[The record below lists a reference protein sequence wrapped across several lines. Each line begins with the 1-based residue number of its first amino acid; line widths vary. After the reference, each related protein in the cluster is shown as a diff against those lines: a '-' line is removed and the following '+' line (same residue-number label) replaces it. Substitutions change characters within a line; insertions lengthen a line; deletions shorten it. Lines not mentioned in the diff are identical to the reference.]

1 MRTGG
6 LRKVLDHLR
15 LADGGLSDGQ
25 LLARFL
31 DGREEAAFAALLR
44 RHGPMVLGVCRR
56 VLRHQQDAEDAFQ
69 AAFLVLARKAAAIR
83 KRESLGSWLYGVAYH
98 AALKARAANLRRR
111 AWERQV
117 EDMPHPEVAPPEA
130 QDWRPLLDRE
140 LDRLPE
146 KYRAPIVLCDLE
158 CRSRREAA
166 RQLGLCEGTLSSRL
180 ATGRRM
186 LARRLAKGGLSL
198 SGGSLGAAL
207 AEGASAAVPAP
218 LVISTTKAAV
228 LIAAGQAAAVT
239 TPAAFL
245 MNEVLKA
252 MLLTKLKFAVT
263 AVMVTVALG
272 ASGFIYR
279 AAGEGAPPPG
289 KPANE
294 LEALRREN
302 ELLKLNLE
310 VVLEKVR
317 ALDTEVRTLK
327 GRQAAKAGAAA
338 QGFGTAWVD
347 LDIDGKADLFIVNEI
362 YGEEIKVPV
371 KQNKVF
377 KDVEVHFRRPDPA
390 QEVEAALK
398 AFREARDKEAKRRAA
413 DALEKALKKLREQLK

>member
-6 LRKVLDHLR
+6 LRKVLEHLR
-15 LADGGLSDGQ
+15 LADGELTDGQ
-25 LLARFL
+25 LLVRFL
-31 DGREEAAFAALLR
+31 DGHEEAAFAALVR

-56 VLRHQQDAEDAFQ
+56 VLRHEQDAEDAFQ
-69 AAFLVLARKAAAIR
+69 AAFLVLARKACSIR

-98 AALKARAANLRRR
+98 AALKAQAANVRRR
-111 AWERQV
+111 TRERQV

-130 QDWRPLLDRE
+130 QDWRALLDRE
-140 LDRLPE
+140 LERLPE

-180 ATGRRM
+180 GAGRRM
-186 LARRLAKGGLSL
+186 LAGRLAKGGLSL
-198 SGGSLGAAL
+198 SGGALGAAL
-207 AEGASAAVPAP
+207 AEGAPAAVPAP
-218 LVISTTKAAV
+218 LVVSTVKAAV
-228 LIAAGQAAAVT
+228 LVAAGKAAAVT
-239 TPAAFL
+239 TPAALL

-252 MLLTKLKFAVT
+252 MLLTKLKFAVA

-272 ASGFIYR
+272 ASGFVYR
-279 AAGEGAPPPG
+279 AAGEAAPPAG

-302 ELLKLNLE
+302 DLLKLNLE

-317 ALDTEVRTLK
+317 ALDAEVRTLK
-327 GRQAAKAGAAA
+327 GRLEAKAARAG
-338 QGFGTAWVD
+338 QGVAMMDFDGD
-347 LDIDGKADLFIVNEI
+347 GKLDIFVTNDVNWDG
-362 YGEEIKVPV
+362 IKVPV
-371 KQNKVF
+371 KVNEHNWAFQVW
-377 KDVEVHFRRPDPA
+377 RPDPA